1 MDNKKITNKV
11 VIYLMGIIIST
22 LLITSSGAYFFA
34 NQGLDKI
41 NAKAI
46 SNSSTFNYLNNL
58 RIWLIVSSIFIIVI
72 SFIIIKRI
80 FRNLAR
86 MLDVIKNNMDEFAK
100 GNLQN
105 TFNEKYI
112 NREDEIGGI
121 CKSVEEARKSVAST
135 INGVMEQSND
145 TLEDSA
151 NLAYISEVLNTSTEN
166 IYLAM
171 NEVAKGT
178 EKQSNEIS
186 NIIHIVENL
195 GESIKEADL
204 NIKGIKSV
212 SEGIDKDSEK
222 SNEDMLN
229 LIESI
234 NQFDKKF
241 SEFIR
246 SIKAMNN
253 DIDTVKNIFVLIDD
267 IADQTNLLALNAAI
281 EAARVGEA
289 GKGFAVVADE
299 VRSLAETSKE
309 ASNNI
314 YTILN
319 NIINNMKL
327 ITDETE
333 DMGKEV
339 VNQRE
344 VVQET
349 INSFNSISDSIKIVN
364 PKIKDINNSFVKV
377 DENKSVLIETVQ
389 EVSALSEEIAAS
401 AEEVLSSAEEL
412 KSNANMVAKSSH
424 NLAIKTANMNEIVDN
439 FNIY

>member
-1 MDNKKITNKV
+1 
-11 VIYLMGIIIST
+11 
-22 LLITSSGAYFFA
+22 
-34 NQGLDKI
+34 
-41 NAKAI
+41 
-46 SNSSTFNYLNNL
+46 
-58 RIWLIVSSIFIIVI
+58 
-72 SFIIIKRI
+72 
-80 FRNLAR
+80 